1 MRIYISNGVPEE
13 HTHGPIEDVLD
24 LESQWSYGEA
34 SIEKKNHMWRV
45 GSCIPMIIHD
55 NTHRAIKKMN

>member
-24 LESQWSYGEA
+24 LESQLSYGEA
-34 SIEKKNHMWRV
+34 SIEKKNHM
-45 GSCIPMIIHD
+45 
-55 NTHRAIKKMN
+55 